1 MDIDLLVNFE
11 LKEFKLDFNFFR
23 LTTVQNYYSRTLSS
37 FKYSMAIISSYI
49 YFNLLFIG
57 LFNSVILIFTDKI
70 IKSFIVFELELL
82 ITWVRINI
90 FNRNLRKDIKKIRK
104 EENSIF
110 KHSLLG
116 Y

>member
-1 MDIDLLVNFE
+1 M
-11 LKEFKLDFNFFR
+11 
-23 LTTVQNYYSRTLSS
+23 
-37 FKYSMAIISSYI
+37 
-49 YFNLLFIG
+49 
-57 LFNSVILIFTDKI
+57 FNSVILIFTDKI

-90 FNRNLRKDIKKIRK
+90 FNRSLRKDIKKIRK

-116 Y
+116 YLERGSLFVNYIVELSLKYIVDLSVNCRFEVSLKYLWGVFEVSDGDGCD